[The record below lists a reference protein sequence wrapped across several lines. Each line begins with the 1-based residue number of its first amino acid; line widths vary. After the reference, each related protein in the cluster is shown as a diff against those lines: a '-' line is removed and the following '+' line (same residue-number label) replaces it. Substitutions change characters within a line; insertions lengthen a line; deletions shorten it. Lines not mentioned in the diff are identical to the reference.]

1 MVKAQYMFLL
11 IMLDRGVKKNKINWK
26 ERRKSKIL
34 SLRLLINSLLSE

>member
-11 IMLDRGVKKNKINWK
+11 MWDTGVKKNKINWK

-34 SLRLLINSLLSE
+34 SLRFMIKPLLS